1 MSKGQNCSFK
11 FAVNTDKPMQ
21 KKDMIFQ
28 QTQRR
33 AQYGQ
38 KISLKNSF
46 VCSLWS
52 WARLYI
58 GKERMS
64 LIGFLEWLASN

>member
-11 FAVNTDKPMQ
+11 FDVNTDKPMQ

-38 KISLKNSF
+38 KISNTVFLRFQNQHIF
-46 VCSLWS
+46 L
-52 WARLYI
+52 RITFLD
-58 GKERMS
+58 RMD
-64 LIGFLEWLASN
+64 GE